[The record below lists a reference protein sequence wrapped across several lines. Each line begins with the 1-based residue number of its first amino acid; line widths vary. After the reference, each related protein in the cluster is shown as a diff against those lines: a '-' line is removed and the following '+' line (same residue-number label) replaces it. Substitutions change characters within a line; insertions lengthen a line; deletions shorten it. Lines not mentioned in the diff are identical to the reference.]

1 MLPISG
7 RMTDR
12 KKSNMPGTAY
22 RQELLAKFQDRRRA
36 PLLHR
41 RPRPGDVGSKG
52 GNWTAVIRMVATLQ
66 RKGAPDH
73 SFPAFVW
80 FRLFRRRNEPIT
92 KLLQAFFER
101 FDDQVV
107 ATPKVPVETAVCQAR
122 RFHQCGHRRPVQAL
136 GPQLTGGILHDS

>member
-7 RMTDR
+7 RMTDNR

-52 GNWTAVIRMVATLQ
+52 GNWTAVIGMVATLSE
-66 RKGAPDH
+66 KG
-73 SFPAFVW
+73 S
-80 FRLFRRRNEPIT
+80 
-92 KLLQAFFER
+92 
-101 FDDQVV
+101 
-107 ATPKVPVETAVCQAR
+107 
-122 RFHQCGHRRPVQAL
+122 
-136 GPQLTGGILHDS
+136 S